1 MRRRLAGL
9 VAVLLAGVAVA
20 AWAQQGQ
27 PRPGPGTGVVTV
39 DGIVNL
45 GNAPA
50 MTQEGDWRVAV
61 ANTPSVNV
69 ATMPSVNIAN
79 IAAPAFVTTGKRY
92 QIVWPTGESEQITA
106 AATGT
111 GAWVKVA
118 GPERW
123 VNLGQARSVT
133 LLP

>member
-1 MRRRLAGL
+1 MRRGLAGM

-50 MTQEGDWRVAV
+50 MTKEGDWRVAV

-69 ATMPSVNIAN
+69 ANMPDVNIAP
-79 IAAPAFVTTGKRY
+79 PAFVTPGKRY
-92 QIVWPTGESEQITA
+92 QIVWPTGETEQITA
-106 AATGT
+106 AATSA

-123 VNLGQARSVT
+123 VNLAQARSIT